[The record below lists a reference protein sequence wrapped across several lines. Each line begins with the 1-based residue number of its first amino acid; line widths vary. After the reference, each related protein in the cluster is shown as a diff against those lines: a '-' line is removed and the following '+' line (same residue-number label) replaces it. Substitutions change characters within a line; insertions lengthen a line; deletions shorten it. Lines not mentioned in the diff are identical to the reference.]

1 MSASE
6 EKEQNKAPQVPQV
19 YAARTDV
26 GCVRE
31 HNEDSFIAATPLFVV
46 ADGMGGHEAGEV
58 ASEIAIKTMLE
69 NAPATPN
76 GDALVSAVK
85 AANYAI
91 IAGANEG
98 IGRPGM
104 GTTMT
109 AAQIFDDQLFIVQVG
124 DSRAYLLHEGTLQ
137 QVTRD
142 HSLMADL
149 IEQGRITEEEARYH
163 PQRSVITRALGSDIT
178 VEPDLYVLRVTP
190 GDRLL
195 LCSDGLSGMVENATI
210 AAILRENEDPQ
221 NCCDA
226 LIHEALAAGG
236 MDNVT
241 CVVVDPLKEP
251 PRQKK
256 KQGSWLKRHMAPI
269 IFALA
274 FVLIIAAAAGGFYA
288 YAQSS
293 YFVAEEDG
301 YVCIYRG
308 LPGDFAGIKVNWLE
322 QQTDIPTNK
331 LVASVA
337 SRLEKGVGVSSLQ
350 EAQSLIADYRS
361 QISGGALEDDA
372 TGTDDASG
380 SSAADS
386 ADSSASNAK
395 SGN

>member
-6 EKEQNKAPQVPQV
+6 EKDQIKTPQV

-69 NAPATPN
+69 NAPSSPN

-163 PQRSVITRALGSDIT
+163 PQRSVITRALGSDIS
-178 VEPDLYVLRVTP
+178 VEPDLYVLRVAP

-241 CVVVDPLKEP
+241 CVVVDPLKDP

-256 KQGSWLKRHMAPI
+256 KQGSCLRRHVAPI
-269 IFALA
+269 VFAVV

-308 LPGDFAGIKVNWLE
+308 LPGDFAGIKANWLE
-322 QQTDIPTNK
+322 QKTDILTNK

-337 SRLEKGVGVSSLQ
+337 SRLEKGVSVSSLQ
-350 EAQSLIADYRS
+350 EAQTLIADYRS
-361 QISGGALEDDA
+361 QISGGALEGDAASADDSSGA
-372 TGTDDASG
+372 SADANASD
-380 SSAADS
+380 SAASD
-386 ADSSASNAK
+386 AK
-395 SGN
+395 SGE